1 MRFSKIWWDSWW
13 QLKKLCELPRCLFKG
28 YWGVIFLCRVF
39 LVSSIFFS
47 KCLYFSYYMAG
58 YLLDR
63 PRTSFPF
70 KKHESEHTD
79 LLVPWHVCFVL
90 FSTRITRIVVRF
102 PHWKALAWHL
112 FSQCTDEGMTVWV
125 PAGPRACRRGVLLTR
140 GVQRAQFGKP
150 RTVLPASGTV
160 IPSHLLLL
168 PIISTSTA
176 SVQKNADYTK
186 EAWKRGVDE

>member
-1 MRFSKIWWDSWW
+1 MPLSEHVYCVAMACKMTEWVEQKICIKFCVKLQYSSTETI
-13 QLKKLCELPRCLFKG
+13 QTINEIQENMMGQLMALKKLCELPRCLFKG

-63 PRTSFPF
+63 PRISFPF

-90 FSTRITRIVVRF
+90 FST
-102 PHWKALAWHL
+102 H
-112 FSQCTDEGMTVWV
+112 
-125 PAGPRACRRGVLLTR
+125 VLLPLWL
-140 GVQRAQFGKP
+140 GFPIGKHW
-150 RTVLPASGTV
+150 LDICSASA
-160 IPSHLLLL
+160 LM
-168 PIISTSTA
+168 
-176 SVQKNADYTK
+176 K
-186 EAWKRGVDE
+186 EWQCEFQLDLVPVEEECC